1 MFTFKTSKMKSLKII
16 GGVFSGLLAIYLI
29 LCTIGSQSVEV
40 TRYTTI
46 DATPTIIF
54 PYIIDIAKWEEW
66 GTWYEQDPAMKITY
80 SDNTLGVGAKST
92 WISEELGN
100 GNQEII
106 EVVPNQFIKTKMQFE
121 GWDGFSYADI
131 ILDKVNAQQTKVSWT
146 LKGDSDI
153 PFLMRG
159 MMVLMGF
166 ESAIKKD
173 YDIGLANLKALSE
186 KMTKET
192 AIL

>member
-1 MFTFKTSKMKSLKII
+1 MKSLKII
-16 GGVFSGLLAIYLI
+16 GGALSGLLAIYLI
-29 LCTIGSQSVEV
+29 LCTMGPQSVDV

-46 DATPTIIF
+46 NATPTVIF
-54 PYIIDIAKWEEW
+54 TNVIDIAKWEEW

-80 SDNTLGVGAKST
+80 SDNTVGVGAKST

-106 EVVPNQFIKTKMQFE
+106 EVAPNQFIKTKMQFE
-121 GWDGFSYADI
+121 GWEGFSYADI
-131 ILDKVNAQQTKVSWT
+131 ILDKVNDKQTKVSWT

-166 ESAIKKD
+166 EGAIKED
-173 YDIGLANLKALSE
+173 YDTGLASLKALSE
-186 KMTKET
+186 KMAKET
-192 AIL
+192 AISSI